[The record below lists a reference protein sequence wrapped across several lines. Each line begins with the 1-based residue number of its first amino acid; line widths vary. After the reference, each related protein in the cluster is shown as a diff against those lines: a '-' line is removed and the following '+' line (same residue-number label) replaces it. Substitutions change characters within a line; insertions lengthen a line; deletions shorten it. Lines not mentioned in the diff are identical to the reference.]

1 MPLYILVDWQ
11 LYHCYIVNEV
21 KFSLPY
27 PCAYLYKMLKRGLVV
42 HKVKCLLSF
51 CVHIVQDVQQ
61 KPDSLLKTGSFLNF
75 CSKSELNT

>member
-27 PCAYLYKMLKRGLVV
+27 PCAYLYKMLKKEGLLFI
-42 HKVKCLLSF
+42 K
-51 CVHIVQDVQQ
+51 
-61 KPDSLLKTGSFLNF
+61 
-75 CSKSELNT
+75 